1 MTARDRFR
9 NNLRETHLFGR
20 RVLIA
25 VSGGADS
32 VALLRLLKEF
42 QAEARMTL
50 FAAHMEHG
58 IRAGASA
65 ADCQF
70 VEALCASQNI
80 PLLVRHADIPAE
92 AARAGEGLETCARR
106 VRHAFLREARARFGA
121 DVIALAHHADDQ
133 AETVLMHLLRGSG
146 LVGAAGMR
154 PRDGEIVRPLLSFTR
169 AEIRAYLSEIGQ
181 PFREDATNAVS
192 DNPRNALRNEVFPRL
207 ASIYPGATQALN
219 RFARLAADE
228 DACLARY
235 ADEFWRSRARSYAGA
250 RILRLTPEDD
260 VCLVR
265 RAIRR
270 AMSGLDSDD
279 VERAR
284 TAVGRAALSAGGEAW
299 RIGDALYLLP
309 PFSAPEPV
317 PVPSSGAA
325 ALSGVCALS
334 VAAAAPIPLKGNPF
348 AQTLDDRALEG
359 ALLRTRREGDFIRPL
374 GMGGRAKSL
383 SDYLTDRKFPR
394 PLRDRMPVVA
404 RGGEIL
410 WAVGAGISESARVD
424 GSRAAR
430 RLSVEIAQTV

>member
-1 MTARDRFR
+1 MNARIR
-9 NNLRETHLFGR
+9 LPKTLLGGH
-20 RVLIA
+20 VLCA

-32 VALLRLLKEF
+32 VALLRLLCESRDRG
-42 QAEARMTL
+42 EIRL
-50 FAAHMEHG
+50 SAAHMEHG
-58 IRAGASA
+58 IRGESSVL
-65 ADCQF
+65 DCEF
-70 VEALCASQNI
+70 VKSLCLSLGVPLRVCSVNVPFEA
-80 PLLVRHADIPAE
+80 E
-92 AARAGEGLETCARR
+92 KAREGMETCARR
-106 VRHAFLREARARFGA
+106 LRYEFLRKTQKEIGA
-121 DVIALAHHADDQ
+121 DAIALAHHLNDQ

-410 WAVGAGISESARVD
+410 WAIGAGISESARVD

-430 RLSVEIAQTV
+430 RLSVEMAQTV

>member
-1 MTARDRFR
+1 MIARDRFQIH
-9 NNLRETHLFGR
+9 LRETGLTGC

-32 VALLRLLKEF
+32 VALLRLLTEF
-42 QAEARMTL
+42 QAEERLTL

-58 IRAGASA
+58 IRSVASA

-146 LVGAAGMR
+146 LAGAAGMKA
-154 PRDGEIVRPLLSFTR
+154 RDGEIARPLLSFTR
-169 AEIRAYLSEIGQ
+169 AELRAYLGEIGQ
-181 PFREDATNAVS
+181 PFREDATNAIC

-207 ASIYPGATQALN
+207 ISIYPGATQAIN

-235 ADEFWRSRARSYAGA
+235 ADEFWNSRARSYADA

-260 VCLVR
+260 ACLVR

-270 AMSGLDSDD
+270 AMDGLDSSD

-284 TAVGRAALSAGGEAW
+284 TAVGRATLSAGGEAW

-309 PFSAPEPV
+309 PFCAPEPV
-317 PVPSSGAA
+317 PVPDSGAI
-325 ALSGVCALS
+325 ALDGICTLS
-334 VAAAAPIPLKGNPF
+334 VSAAEPIPLKGDPL
-348 AQTLDDRALEG
+348 AQALDGRALSG

-394 PLRDRMPVVA
+394 PLRDRMPVIA
-404 RGGEIL
+404 RGSEIL
-410 WAVGAGISESARVD
+410 WAVGAGISENARVD
-424 GSRAAR
+424 GSGAAK
-430 RLSVEIAQTV
+430 RLSVKITDSA